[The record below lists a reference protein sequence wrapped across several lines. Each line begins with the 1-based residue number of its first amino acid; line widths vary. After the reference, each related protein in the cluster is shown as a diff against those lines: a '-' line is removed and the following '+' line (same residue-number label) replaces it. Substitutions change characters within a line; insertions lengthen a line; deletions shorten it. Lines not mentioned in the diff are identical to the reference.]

1 MAIAAYQYIADNGD
15 KCRVY
20 LDSAKF
26 QNGLTL
32 TLLGLVVVDGTE
44 KYAVYPSG
52 SGRRRGVT
60 ARRVAFKNIS
70 TGKRVSY
77 PVGKIADYG
86 TLATTSVYE
95 VTFKKG
101 EVNNL

>member
-1 MAIAAYQYIADNGD
+1 MAILPYQYVADNGD

-20 LDSAKF
+20 LDSDKL

-32 TLLGLVVVDGTE
+32 TLLGLVAVDGTE
-44 KYAVYPSG
+44 KYGVYPSG

-60 ARRVAFKNIS
+60 ARRVSFKNIS
-70 TGKRVSY
+70 SGKRVSY
-77 PVGKIADYG
+77 PVGKVADYG
-86 TLATTSVYE
+86 TLATTSVYQ